1 MKLTISQQ
9 KALLKALP
17 QSKKNTIRRHC
28 QTCSMRGE
36 GLMDILK
43 SAKKHLG
50 PLASIIG
57 PVVWKHYIRPW
68 IKKKTGM
75 GRGLKLVGQ
84 GKCCKHRK

>member
-1 MKLTISQQ
+1 MKLTITQQ
-9 KALLKALP
+9 KALLKTLP
-17 QSKKNTIRRHC
+17 QSKKNAIRRHC
-28 QTCSMRGE
+28 QSCSMRGE

-50 PLASIIG
+50 PLSSVIG
-57 PVVWKHYIRPW
+57 PFSWKHYIRPW

-84 GKCCKHRK
+84 GKCCKH

>member
-1 MKLTISQQ
+1 MKLTIAQQ
-9 KALLKALP
+9 KALLKSLP

-28 QTCSMRGE
+28 QSCSMRGE

-75 GRGLKLVGQ
+75 GLKLVGQ
-84 GKCCKHRK
+84 GKRCCK

>member
-17 QSKKNTIRRHC
+17 QSKKNAIRRHC
-28 QTCSMRGE
+28 QSCSMRGE

-75 GRGLKLVGQ
+75 GLKLVGQ
-84 GKCCKHRK
+84 GKRCCK

>member
-28 QTCSMRGE
+28 QSCSMRGE
-36 GLMDILK
+36 GLMDIFK

-50 PLASIIG
+50 PLASVIG